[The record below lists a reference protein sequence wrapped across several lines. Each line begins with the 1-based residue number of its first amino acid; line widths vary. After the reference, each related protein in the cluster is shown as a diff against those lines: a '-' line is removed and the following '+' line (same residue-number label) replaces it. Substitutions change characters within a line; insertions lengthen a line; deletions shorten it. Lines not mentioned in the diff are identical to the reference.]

1 MSKTK
6 TGNYRW
12 VICALLF
19 FATTLNYLDRTVIG
33 LLKDDIGAQFGWT
46 ESDYSN
52 IVVCFQVAYA
62 IGLLGAGWLI
72 DKLGTKLGYFIS
84 VCVWSLA
91 TIMHGFAKG
100 TFGFAAAR
108 SLLGLS
114 EAGNFPAANKTVAEW
129 FPLKERALATGI
141 YNSGSNIG
149 AIVAPVLIPWLLI
162 NYGWQAAFY
171 ATGALGLLW
180 LVLWVICY
188 GKPSEKKISPA
199 ELEYINSDNAA
210 ENAIADMMESED
222 AADDGRK
229 YSWARLLKEKGTWAF
244 VVGKLFSD
252 PVWWFFLFWL
262 PSFLKSE
269 YGLEGMDISLPLIVV
284 YTCSS
289 IGSIIGG
296 WLPKFLINSGMEPKK
311 ARSRSMLVY
320 AILPLA
326 VLFTQS
332 AGAADMWFAV
342 AIIGIACAAH
352 CAWMANLFATVS
364 DNFPKK
370 AVASVTGIGG
380 MAGSIGGI
388 VVAKLAGI
396 LFDHFKA
403 LGDIGTGYG
412 IMFVICAVSYLAAW
426 LIMAAL
432 KDKKK
437 KSTVHGI

>member
-1 MSKTK
+1 MGTSK

-19 FATTLNYLDRTVIG
+19 FATTLNYLDRTIIG
-33 LLKDDIGAQFGWT
+33 LLKDDIGAQFGWS

-62 IGLLGAGWLI
+62 LGLLGAGWLV
-72 DKLGTKLGYFIS
+72 DRLGTKLGYFLS
-84 VCVWSLA
+84 VCVWSIA
-91 TIMHGFAKG
+91 TILHGFARG

-180 LVLWVICY
+180 LVLWVLCY
-188 GKPSEKKISPA
+188 GKPSEKRISQA
-199 ELEYINSDNAA
+199 ELEYINSDKSVKDTSPAAGDSDAA
-210 ENAIADMMESED
+210 E
-222 AADDGRK
+222 DDGRK

-262 PSFLKSE
+262 PSFLKAE
-269 YGLEGMDISLPLIVV
+269 YGLEGMDISMPLIVV
-284 YTCSS
+284 YTFSS
-289 IGSIIGG
+289 IGSILGG
-296 WLPKFLINSGMEPKK
+296 WLPKFLINRGLDPKR

-320 AILPLA
+320 AVLPLA
-326 VLFTQS
+326 VIFTQT
-332 AGAADMWFAV
+332 AGSADMWFAV
-342 AIIGIACAAH
+342 LIIGVACAAH

-396 LFDHFKA
+396 LFDRFKL
-403 LGDIGTGYG
+403 LGDIGTGYA
-412 IMFVICAVSYLAAW
+412 IMFAICAVSYLAAW

-432 KDKKK
+432 GKKK
-437 KSTVHGI
+437 A

>member
-1 MSKTK
+1 MGTSK

-19 FATTLNYLDRTVIG
+19 FATTLNYLDRTIIG
-33 LLKDDIGAQFGWT
+33 LLKDDIGAQFGWS

-62 IGLLGAGWLI
+62 LGLLGAGWLV
-72 DKLGTKLGYFIS
+72 DRLGTKLGYFLS
-84 VCVWSLA
+84 VCVWSIA
-91 TIMHGFAKG
+91 TILHGFARG

-171 ATGALGLLW
+171 ATGALGLIW
-180 LVLWVICY
+180 LVLWVLCY
-188 GKPSEKKISPA
+188 GKPSEKKISQA
-199 ELEYINSDNAA
+199 ELDYINSDNTVPDTSPAADDSAAA
-210 ENAIADMMESED
+210 E
-222 AADDGRK
+222 DDGRK
-229 YSWARLLKEKGTWAF
+229 YSWARLLKQKGTWAF

-262 PSFLKSE
+262 LSFLKAE
-269 YGLEGMDISLPLIVV
+269 YGLEGMDISMPLIVV
-284 YTCSS
+284 YTFSS
-289 IGSIIGG
+289 VGSILGG
-296 WLPKFLINSGMEPKK
+296 WLPKFLINRGMDPKR

-332 AGAADMWFAV
+332 AGSADMWFAV
-342 AIIGIACAAH
+342 LIIGVACAAH

-396 LFDHFKA
+396 LFDRFKL
-403 LGDIGTGYG
+403 LGDIGTGYA
-412 IMFVICAVSYLAAW
+412 IMFAICAVSYLVAW

-432 KDKKK
+432 GKKK
-437 KSTVHGI
+437 A

>member
-1 MSKTK
+1 MGTSK

-19 FATTLNYLDRTVIG
+19 FATTLNYLDRTIIG
-33 LLKDDIGAQFGWT
+33 LLKDDIGAQFGWS

-62 IGLLGAGWLI
+62 LGLLSAGWLV
-72 DKLGTKLGYFIS
+72 DRLGTKLGYFLS
-84 VCVWSLA
+84 VCIWSIA
-91 TIMHGFAKG
+91 TILHGFARG

-141 YNSGSNIG
+141 YNSGSIIG
-149 AIVAPVLIPWLLI
+149 AIIALVLIPWLLI

-171 ATGALGLLW
+171 ATGALGLMW
-180 LVLWVICY
+180 LVLWVLCY
-188 GKPSEKKISPA
+188 GKPSEKRISQA
-199 ELEYINSDNAA
+199 ELDYINSDNTVTDTSPAADDSAAA
-210 ENAIADMMESED
+210 E
-222 AADDGRK
+222 DDGRK

-262 PSFLKSE
+262 PSFLKAE

-284 YTCSS
+284 YTFSS
-289 IGSIIGG
+289 VGSILGG
-296 WLPKFLINSGMEPKK
+296 WLPKFLINRGMDPKR

-320 AILPLA
+320 AVLPLA
-326 VLFTQS
+326 VIFTQS
-332 AGAADMWFAV
+332 AGSADMWFAV
-342 AIIGIACAAH
+342 LIIGVACAAH

-396 LFDHFKA
+396 LFDRFKL
-403 LGDIGTGYG
+403 LGDIGTGYA
-412 IMFVICAVSYLAAW
+412 IMFVICAVSYLTAW

-432 KDKKK
+432 GKKK
-437 KSTVHGI
+437 A

>member
-1 MSKTK
+1 MGTSKTS
-6 TGNYRW
+6 NYRW

-19 FATTLNYLDRTVIG
+19 FATTLNYLDRTIIG
-33 LLKDDIGAQFGWT
+33 LLKDDIGAQFGWS

-62 IGLLGAGWLI
+62 LGLLGAGWLV
-72 DKLGTKLGYFIS
+72 DRLGTKLGYFLS
-84 VCVWSLA
+84 VCVWSIA
-91 TIMHGFAKG
+91 TILHGFAKG

-171 ATGALGLLW
+171 ATGALGLIW
-180 LVLWVICY
+180 LVLWVLCY
-188 GKPSEKKISPA
+188 GKPSEKGISQA
-199 ELEYINSDNAA
+199 ELDYINSDNTVPDTSPAADDSAAA
-210 ENAIADMMESED
+210 E
-222 AADDGRK
+222 DDGRK

-262 PSFLKSE
+262 PSFLKAE

-284 YTCSS
+284 YTFSS
-289 IGSIIGG
+289 IGSILGG
-296 WLPKFLINSGMEPKK
+296 WLPKFLINRGLDPKK

-320 AILPLA
+320 AVLPLA
-326 VLFTQS
+326 VIFTQT

-342 AIIGIACAAH
+342 LIIGVACAAH

-396 LFDHFKA
+396 LFDRFKL
-403 LGDIGTGYG
+403 LGDIGTGYA
-412 IMFVICAVSYLAAW
+412 IMFVICAVSYLTAW

-432 KDKKK
+432 GKKK
-437 KSTVHGI
+437 A

>member
-1 MSKTK
+1 MGTSK

-19 FATTLNYLDRTVIG
+19 FATTLNYLDRTIIG
-33 LLKDDIGAQFGWT
+33 LLKDDIGAQFGWS

-62 IGLLGAGWLI
+62 LGLLGAGWLV
-72 DKLGTKLGYFIS
+72 DRLGTKLGYFLS
-84 VCVWSLA
+84 VCVWSIA
-91 TIMHGFAKG
+91 TILHGFARG
-100 TFGFAAAR
+100 TFGFAASR

-171 ATGALGLLW
+171 ATGALGLIW
-180 LVLWVICY
+180 LVLWVLCY
-188 GKPSEKKISPA
+188 GKPSEKGISQA
-199 ELEYINSDNAA
+199 ELDYINSDNTVTDTSPAADDSAAA
-210 ENAIADMMESED
+210 E
-222 AADDGRK
+222 DDGRK
-229 YSWARLLKEKGTWAF
+229 YSWARLLKQKGTWAF

-262 PSFLKSE
+262 PSFLKAE

-284 YTCSS
+284 YTFSS
-289 IGSIIGG
+289 IGSILGG
-296 WLPKFLINSGMEPKK
+296 WLPKFLINRGLDPKR

-320 AILPLA
+320 AVLPLA
-326 VLFTQS
+326 VIFTQT

-342 AIIGIACAAH
+342 LIIGVACAAH

-396 LFDHFKA
+396 LFDRFNL
-403 LGDIGTGYG
+403 LGDIGTGYA
-412 IMFVICAVSYLAAW
+412 IMFAICAVSYLAAW

-432 KDKKK
+432 GKKK
-437 KSTVHGI
+437 A

>member
-1 MSKTK
+1 MGTSK

-19 FATTLNYLDRTVIG
+19 FATTLNYLDRTIIG
-33 LLKDDIGAQFGWT
+33 LLKDDIGAQFGWS

-62 IGLLGAGWLI
+62 LGLLGAGWLV
-72 DKLGTKLGYFIS
+72 DRLGTKLGYFLS
-84 VCVWSLA
+84 VCVWSIA
-91 TIMHGFAKG
+91 TILHGFARG

-171 ATGALGLLW
+171 ATGALGLIW
-180 LVLWVICY
+180 LVLWVLCY
-188 GKPSEKKISPA
+188 GKPSEKKISQA
-199 ELEYINSDNAA
+199 ELDYINSDNTVPDTSPAADDSAAA
-210 ENAIADMMESED
+210 E
-222 AADDGRK
+222 DDGRK
-229 YSWARLLKEKGTWAF
+229 YSWARLLKQKGTWAF

-262 PSFLKSE
+262 PSFLKAE
-269 YGLEGMDISLPLIVV
+269 YGLEGMDISMPLIVV
-284 YTCSS
+284 YTFSS
-289 IGSIIGG
+289 IGSILGG
-296 WLPKFLINSGMEPKK
+296 WLPKFLINRGLDPKR

-320 AILPLA
+320 AVLPLA
-326 VLFTQS
+326 VIFTQT
-332 AGAADMWFAV
+332 AGSADMWFAV
-342 AIIGIACAAH
+342 LIIGVACAAH

-396 LFDHFKA
+396 LFDRFKL
-403 LGDIGTGYG
+403 LGDIGTGYA
-412 IMFVICAVSYLAAW
+412 IMFAICAVSYLVAW

-432 KDKKK
+432 GKKK
-437 KSTVHGI
+437 A

>member
-1 MSKTK
+1 MGTSK

-19 FATTLNYLDRTVIG
+19 FATTLNYLDRTIIG
-33 LLKDDIGAQFGWT
+33 LLKDDIGAQFGWS

-62 IGLLGAGWLI
+62 LGLLGAGWLV
-72 DKLGTKLGYFIS
+72 DKLGTKLGYFFS
-84 VCVWSLA
+84 VCVWSIA
-91 TIMHGFAKG
+91 TILHGFARG

-171 ATGALGLLW
+171 ATGALGLIW
-180 LVLWVICY
+180 LVLWVLCY
-188 GKPSEKKISPA
+188 GKPSEKRISQA
-199 ELEYINSDNAA
+199 ELDYINSDNTVTDTSPAADDSAAA
-210 ENAIADMMESED
+210 E
-222 AADDGRK
+222 DDGRK
-229 YSWARLLKEKGTWAF
+229 YSWTRLLKEKGTWAF

-262 PSFLKSE
+262 PSFLKAE

-284 YTCSS
+284 YTFSS
-289 IGSIIGG
+289 IGSILGG
-296 WLPKFLINSGMEPKK
+296 WLPKFLINRGLDPKK

-320 AILPLA
+320 AVLPLA
-326 VLFTQS
+326 VIFTQT

-342 AIIGIACAAH
+342 LIIGVACAAH

-396 LFDHFKA
+396 LFDRFKL
-403 LGDIGTGYG
+403 LGDIGTGYA
-412 IMFVICAVSYLAAW
+412 IMFVICAVSYLTAW

-432 KDKKK
+432 SKKK
-437 KSTVHGI
+437 A

>member
-1 MSKTK
+1 MGTSK

-19 FATTLNYLDRTVIG
+19 FATTLNYLDRTIIG
-33 LLKDDIGAQFGWT
+33 LLKDDIGAQFGWS

-62 IGLLGAGWLI
+62 LGLLSAGWLV
-72 DKLGTKLGYFIS
+72 DRLGTKLGYFLS
-84 VCVWSLA
+84 VCIWSIA
-91 TIMHGFAKG
+91 TILHGFARG

-149 AIVAPVLIPWLLI
+149 AIIAPVLIPWLLI

-171 ATGALGLLW
+171 ATGALGLMW
-180 LVLWVICY
+180 LVLWVLCY
-188 GKPSEKKISPA
+188 GKPSEKRISQA
-199 ELEYINSDNAA
+199 ELDYINSDNTVTDTSPAADDSAAA
-210 ENAIADMMESED
+210 E
-222 AADDGRK
+222 DDGRK

-262 PSFLKSE
+262 PSFLKAE

-284 YTCSS
+284 YTFSS
-289 IGSIIGG
+289 VGSILGG
-296 WLPKFLINSGMEPKK
+296 WLPKFLINRGMDPKR

-320 AILPLA
+320 AVLPLA
-326 VLFTQS
+326 VIFTQS
-332 AGAADMWFAV
+332 AGSADMWFAV
-342 AIIGIACAAH
+342 LIIGVACAAH

-396 LFDHFKA
+396 LFDRFKL
-403 LGDIGTGYG
+403 LGDIGTGYA
-412 IMFVICAVSYLAAW
+412 IMFVICAVSYLTAW

-432 KDKKK
+432 GKKK
-437 KSTVHGI
+437 A

>member
-1 MSKTK
+1 MGTSK

-19 FATTLNYLDRTVIG
+19 FATTLNYLDRTIIG
-33 LLKDDIGAQFGWT
+33 LLKDDIGAQFGWS

-62 IGLLGAGWLI
+62 LGLLGAGWLV
-72 DKLGTKLGYFIS
+72 DRLGTKLGYFLS
-84 VCVWSLA
+84 VCVWSIA
-91 TIMHGFAKG
+91 TILHGFARG

-180 LVLWVICY
+180 LVLWVLCY
-188 GKPSEKKISPA
+188 GKPSEKRISQA
-199 ELEYINSDNAA
+199 ELEYINSDKSVKDTSPAAGDSDAA
-210 ENAIADMMESED
+210 E
-222 AADDGRK
+222 DDGRK

-262 PSFLKSE
+262 PSFLKAE
-269 YGLEGMDISLPLIVV
+269 YGLEGMDISMPLIVV
-284 YTCSS
+284 YTFSS
-289 IGSIIGG
+289 IGSILGG
-296 WLPKFLINSGMEPKK
+296 WLPKFLINRGLDPKR

-320 AILPLA
+320 AVLPLA
-326 VLFTQS
+326 VIFTQT

-342 AIIGIACAAH
+342 LIIGVACAAH

-396 LFDHFKA
+396 LFDRFKL
-403 LGDIGTGYG
+403 LGDIGTGYA
-412 IMFVICAVSYLAAW
+412 IMFAICAVSYLAAW

-432 KDKKK
+432 GKKK
-437 KSTVHGI
+437 A

>member
-1 MSKTK
+1 MGTSK

-19 FATTLNYLDRTVIG
+19 FATTLNYLDRTIIG
-33 LLKDDIGAQFGWT
+33 LLKDDIGAQFGWS

-62 IGLLGAGWLI
+62 LGLLGAGWLV
-72 DKLGTKLGYFIS
+72 DRLGTKLGYFLS
-84 VCVWSLA
+84 VCVWSIA
-91 TIMHGFAKG
+91 TILHGFARG

-171 ATGALGLLW
+171 ATGALGLIW
-180 LVLWVICY
+180 LVLWVLCY
-188 GKPSEKKISPA
+188 GKPSEKKISQA
-199 ELEYINSDNAA
+199 ELDYINSDNTVPDTSPAADDSAAA
-210 ENAIADMMESED
+210 E
-222 AADDGRK
+222 DDGRK
-229 YSWARLLKEKGTWAF
+229 YSWARLLKQKGTWAF

-262 PSFLKSE
+262 PSFLKAE
-269 YGLEGMDISLPLIVV
+269 YGLEGMDISMPLIVV
-284 YTCSS
+284 YTFSS
-289 IGSIIGG
+289 VGSILGG
-296 WLPKFLINSGMEPKK
+296 WLPKFLINRGMDPKR

-332 AGAADMWFAV
+332 AGSADMWFAV
-342 AIIGIACAAH
+342 LIIGVACAAH

-396 LFDHFKA
+396 LFDRFKL
-403 LGDIGTGYG
+403 LGDIGTGYA
-412 IMFVICAVSYLAAW
+412 IMFAICAVSYLVAW

-432 KDKKK
+432 GKKK
-437 KSTVHGI
+437 A

>member
-222 AADDGRK
+222 AADDGEADDRARWHERGEDAFLMLSDALK
-229 YSWARLLKEKGTWAF
+229 SGSRAAITEASKNAEDELLRRGDAPPRNFYSQYYKAELTKKF
-244 VVGKLFSD
+244 VLSAACFCLTLVTLPLSMLRVKHGKLTGFA
-252 PVWWFFLFWL
+252 
-262 PSFLKSE
+262 
-269 YGLEGMDISLPLIVV
+269 ISLLI
-284 YTCSS
+284 YTT
-289 IGSIIGG
+289 
-296 WLPKFLINSGMEPKK
+296 
-311 ARSRSMLVY
+311 RS
-320 AILPLA
+320 PLA
-326 VLFTQS
+326 VLGGFTKMGS
-332 AGAADMWFAV
+332 WLNFTTLRWMWIDRFFQL
-342 AIIGIACAAH
+342 
-352 CAWMANLFATVS
+352 MS
-364 DNFPKK
+364 DQRTPQ
-370 AVASVTGIGG
+370 ASPRRIPVAST
-380 MAGSIGGI
+380 S
-388 VVAKLAGI
+388 
-396 LFDHFKA
+396 
-403 LGDIGTGYG
+403 
-412 IMFVICAVSYLAAW
+412 
-426 LIMAAL
+426 L
-432 KDKKK
+432 K
-437 KSTVHGI
+437 

>member
-1 MSKTK
+1 MGTSK

-19 FATTLNYLDRTVIG
+19 FATTLNYLDRTIIG
-33 LLKDDIGAQFGWT
+33 LLKDDIGAQFGWS

-62 IGLLGAGWLI
+62 LGLLGAGWLV
-72 DKLGTKLGYFIS
+72 DRLGTKLGYFLS
-84 VCVWSLA
+84 VCVWSIA
-91 TIMHGFAKG
+91 TILHGFARG

-149 AIVAPVLIPWLLI
+149 AIVTPVLIPWLLI

-180 LVLWVICY
+180 LVLWVLCY
-188 GKPSEKKISPA
+188 GKPSEKRISQA
-199 ELEYINSDNAA
+199 ELEYINSDKSVKDTSPAAGDSDAA
-210 ENAIADMMESED
+210 E
-222 AADDGRK
+222 DDGRK

-262 PSFLKSE
+262 PSFLKAE
-269 YGLEGMDISLPLIVV
+269 YGLEGMDISMPLIVV
-284 YTCSS
+284 YTFSS
-289 IGSIIGG
+289 IGSILGG
-296 WLPKFLINSGMEPKK
+296 WLPKFLINRGLDPKR

-320 AILPLA
+320 AVLPLA
-326 VLFTQS
+326 VIFTQT

-342 AIIGIACAAH
+342 LIIGVACAAH

-396 LFDHFKA
+396 LFDRFKL
-403 LGDIGTGYG
+403 LGDIGTGYA
-412 IMFVICAVSYLAAW
+412 IMFAICAVSYLAAW

-432 KDKKK
+432 SKKK
-437 KSTVHGI
+437 A

>member
-222 AADDGRK
+222 VMVEQYIEGTEISIGCYKTREKSVVLPATEVVTQHEFFDYDAK
-229 YSWARLLKEKGTWAF
+229 YNGQVEEITPARLKPETTKRVAEITSQIYDILHCN
-244 VVGKLFSD
+244 
-252 PVWWFFLFWL
+252 
-262 PSFLKSE
+262 
-269 YGLEGMDISLPLIVV
+269 GMIRIDYIIS
-284 YTCSS
+284 
-289 IGSIIGG
+289 
-296 WLPKFLINSGMEPKK
+296 
-311 ARSRSMLVY
+311 R
-320 AILPLA
+320 
-326 VLFTQS
+326 
-332 AGAADMWFAV
+332 
-342 AIIGIACAAH
+342 
-352 CAWMANLFATVS
+352 
-364 DNFPKK
+364 
-370 AVASVTGIGG
+370 
-380 MAGSIGGI
+380 
-388 VVAKLAGI
+388 
-396 LFDHFKA
+396 
-403 LGDIGTGYG
+403 GTGSDG
-412 IMFVICAVSYLAAW
+412 QEVDKVNMIEINTTPGMTATSFIPQQVKAAG
-426 LIMAAL
+426 LNITDVL
-432 KDKKK
+432 TDI
-437 KSTVHGI
+437 VENQFR